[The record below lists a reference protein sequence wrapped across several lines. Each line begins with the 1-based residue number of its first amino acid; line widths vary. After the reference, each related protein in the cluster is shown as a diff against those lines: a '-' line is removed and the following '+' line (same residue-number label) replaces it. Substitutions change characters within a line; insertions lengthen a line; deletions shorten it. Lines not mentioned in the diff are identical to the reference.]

1 MALTN
6 KQRRFAEAK
15 AAGASNREA
24 AEAAGYAASSASAA
38 GSRLAKHP
46 DVEAFVEMLKIAA
59 LVNTELGDQ
68 AGGSPVGEMPDGDGE
83 FLDSLPQTD
92 DPLTW
97 LLALMNEPRAKIFD
111 RRNAAQKAVDYFHS
125 KKGDS
130 GKKGEKQA
138 AAQKATGGRFGA
150 APPPPL
156 HAVK

>member
-1 MALTN
+1 MALTT

-24 AEAAGYAASSASAA
+24 AEAAGYAAPSASAA

-46 DVEAFVEMLKIAA
+46 DVEALVEMLKVSA
-59 LVNTELGDQ
+59 LVNADIGDKAAGESGGEL
-68 AGGSPVGEMPDGDGE
+68 PDGGGE
-83 FLDSLPQTD
+83 FLDTLPQTD
-92 DPLTW
+92 DPLVW
-97 LLALMNEPRAKIFD
+97 LVALMNEPRAKIFD
-111 RRNAAQKAVDYFHS
+111 RRNAAQKAVDYYHS

-138 AAQKATGGRFGA
+138 AAQKASGGRFGA
-150 APPPPL
+150 APPPL